1 VNDDDVLRM
10 VDDGLSGLDT
20 GITVETIM
28 ARGDAR
34 RRKRWLGSIAVA
46 GALAAGTAVG
56 IPALTATTASR
67 PASPPAGSVQLAA
80 FTLVSSP
87 NGTATLTLAKGRTLD
102 PQALR
107 RALAGAGVPATI
119 TVGTFCHNEPEPPG
133 LDAALSA
140 QRQADGS
147 VVLVITPS
155 AIPRGAELTIGYRPL
170 TDPGTK
176 DRVRFGLA
184 WAHKS
189 LTCDRLG

>member
-1 VNDDDVLRM
+1 MNDDDVLRM

-20 GITVETIM
+20 DTPVEVIM

-34 RRKRWLGSIAVA
+34 RRKRWIGGVAVA
-46 GALAAGTAVG
+46 GTLAAGAAVG
-56 IPALTATTASR
+56 VPALTGAAASG

-80 FTLVSSP
+80 FTLVDSA
-87 NGTATLTLAKGRTLD
+87 NGTATLTLVKGRTLD

-119 TVGTFCHNEPEPPG
+119 SVGTFCHNEPEPLG
-133 LDAALSA
+133 LNAVLSS
-140 QRQADGS
+140 QRRADGS

-155 AIPRGAELTIGYRPL
+155 AIPSGAELTIGYRPL

-184 WAHKS
+184 WEHKS
-189 LTCDRLG
+189 LTCDTFG